1 MALSETLAKMYVR
14 LTSSGPR
21 SSPGAPRAERYSL
34 LACIV
39 YQIFPLSRLDELLN
53 L

>member
-1 MALSETLAKMYVR
+1 MALSETLVEMYVR

-21 SSPGAPRAERYSL
+21 ISLGAPRTERYSL

-39 YQIFPLSRLDELLN
+39 YQIFPSSRLDELLK